1 MAYYHY
7 EELKRFLTVKETA
20 RELNISDDTVYRLI
34 AEGEITAKKISKRKT
49 VISADEVNRFIE
61 KK

>member
-20 RELNISDDTVYRLI
+20 RELNVSDDTVYRLI